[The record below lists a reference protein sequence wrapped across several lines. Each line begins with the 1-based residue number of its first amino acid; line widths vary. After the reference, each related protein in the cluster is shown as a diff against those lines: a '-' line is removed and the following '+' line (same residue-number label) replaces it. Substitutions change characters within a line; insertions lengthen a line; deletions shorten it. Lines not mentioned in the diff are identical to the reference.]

1 MGINLLFKNMEGL
14 YGVLQCP
21 KCKKL
26 IFLKQSLEQL
36 SYEVEGKKYL
46 KQSYL
51 CCECLI
57 KLKPLWDIETAKIEI
72 EL

>member
-1 MGINLLFKNMEGL
+1 MTTAILYKNMEGL

-26 IFLKQSLEQL
+26 IFLKESLQQL
-36 SYEVEGKKYL
+36 SIEVEGKKHL
-46 KQSYL
+46 TQAHL
-51 CCECLI
+51 CCECMVE
-57 KLKPLWDIETAKIEI
+57 LKPLWDIETAKVEI